1 MPVAEIT
8 PEVVLGERSNYDK
21 QVELDPTVGELAHA
35 YFEDGNTINGIA
47 NKITALSTNYDPE
60 PDYDVF
66 GDIHGYE
73 GFAHNFIGVESRR
86 EADAIKQRIDTETEN
101 KNVMAAGGAKG
112 LAVGLAVGLVDPIN
126 LIPVGGTAY
135 KTYRTGGRVLDGAL
149 RTAAAGGLAATAS
162 EAILQG
168 AQETRT
174 AEESSMNIAAVTLL
188 SGILGAAGARVGGH
202 IEMNALATRLDEE
215 LRVPIDDNSSKGSV
229 GAAVVPETSLDQETL
244 KSAFGLE
251 KYLAFQD
258 PVLRTLNSPSKL
270 VRQLSEQLAET
281 ALTKNKNTE
290 GIASQISV
298 ENLLKGYDSVKY
310 NFFKNLD
317 EQFLL
322 HRQSTSKYATRL
334 GDTFKRS
341 RKDGKLTYNEFGEE
355 VVKAA
360 RRGDTHEIPE
370 VAAAAKSLRRD
381 LFDPIF
387 KNGVEAGIFDEE
399 ELVTKTAPSYVTRL
413 WNNVKIRADL
423 PKFKAQNEEWLRFK
437 RDGDVVSYN
446 DFLKEN
452 DAAIK
457 EAQTLEK
464 QKIDTSAEYNE
475 FRKKN
480 FGKISQKDEATL
492 AKLDELK
499 KKFDE
504 GQKAFKDTHQ
514 ELLDE
519 MEKLR
524 FRASATDADIAST
537 VDRLTDRILGSPGGR
552 LQYDNKIE
560 VGRPASGTPG
570 VRGAAKARVYD
581 IPDAM
586 VEDFLT
592 NDIGS
597 IVQAYVHSLG
607 ADIELKKKFGSLDMA
622 SQRQDIAN
630 DYARLMSGANAEMQ
644 RALQKAKESDLADMD
659 AMVQRLRGVY
669 GHNPGDDYASA
680 MNVAQRVAMNWNY
693 LTSLGGMTVSAFPDI
708 VRPVMEHGL
717 TRVFG
722 DGFMAMATDWK
733 GFKAAAEEI
742 KEAGTAL
749 DMAIDTRARALS
761 GFDDYVPF
769 TNRAEAVIGR
779 MAHDFGVV
787 SLMSPWNAT
796 MKQFSGVITQSR
808 FLRATLKL
816 AEDGKLPAAETENLA
831 ANFIDKKMALRI
843 AEQYKK
849 HGSKEGN
856 VFVPNARQW
865 DDIQAQKTFR
875 AAIRRQVDKIIVTPG
890 QDKPLWLSKSGWK
903 LLGQFRSFAFASTQ
917 KAMLSGLQ
925 QRDMAVL
932 NGVILSGMLGTASY
946 IVKSKAAGYEP
957 DYSMSTLVREGIDR
971 SGLTGWLSD
980 ANNIVEKVSRGR
992 VGMSAVFGG
1001 PQMSRYASRSVL
1013 ESVFGPT
1020 YGMLGNVSQIVGN
1033 AAAGDWQS
1041 SDTHTVRRL
1050 MPYQNLIYV
1059 RGIFDEA
1066 ESSINEFFGVPNK

>member
-1 MPVAEIT
+1 MPIQEIA

-21 QVELDPTVGELAHA
+21 QVELDPTVKELSHA

-47 NKITALSTNYDPE
+47 SKITSLATNYDPE
-60 PDYDVF
+60 PDYDVYK
-66 GDIHGYE
+66 DMHGYE
-73 GFAHNFIGVESRR
+73 GFADNFIGVESRR
-86 EADAIKQRIDTETEN
+86 EADAIKGRIDQETQN
-101 KNVMAAGGAKG
+101 KDIMASGGAKG
-112 LAVGLAVGLVDPIN
+112 LAVGLATGLVDPIN

-135 KTYRTGGRVLDGAL
+135 KTYRTGGRILDGAL
-149 RTAAAGGLAATAS
+149 RTAVAGGLAATAS

-168 AQETRT
+168 AQETRS
-174 AEESSMNIAAVTLL
+174 AGESSMNIASVTLL
-188 SGILGAAGARVGGH
+188 SGILGAAGAKVGGH
-202 IEMNALATRLDEE
+202 AEMNALAQRVDEE
-215 LRVPIDDNSSKGSV
+215 LRVPTNDGSV
-229 GAAVVPETSLDQETL
+229 GAAAVPENSLDQETL

-270 VRQLSEQLAET
+270 TRQISEQLAET
-281 ALTKNKNTE
+281 ALSKNKNAE

-298 ENLLKGYDSVKY
+298 ENLMKGYDSLKY
-310 NFFKNLD
+310 NFFKNFD
-317 EQFLL
+317 QQFLA
-322 HRQSTSKYATRL
+322 HRQATSKYTTRL

-341 RKDGKLTYNEFGEE
+341 RTDGKLTYNEFGEE
-355 VVKAA
+355 VIKAA
-360 RRGDTHEIPE
+360 RRGDQHEIPE

-381 LFDPIF
+381 LFDPVF
-387 KNGVEAGIFDEE
+387 KNAVDVGIFDKEE
-399 ELVTKTAPSYVTRL
+399 IPTKTAPSYVTRL
-413 WNNVKIRADL
+413 WNNTKIRADL

-437 RDGDVVSYN
+437 RDGDVTKYN
-446 DFLKEN
+446 DFTKEN
-452 DAAIK
+452 DVAIK
-457 EAQTLEK
+457 EAQMLEQ
-464 QKIDTSAEYNE
+464 QKIDTSAAYNE

-480 FGKISQKDEATL
+480 FGKIGQKDEVTL

-504 GQKAFKDTHQ
+504 GQSAFKDTHE
-514 ELLDE
+514 ELLHE
-519 MEKLR
+519 MEQMR
-524 FRASATDADIAST
+524 FRAATTDGDITST

-552 LQYDNKIE
+552 LQYDNKIDT
-560 VGRPASGTPG
+560 GKPGSAAPG

-586 VEDFLT
+586 VEDYLT

-597 IVQAYVHSLG
+597 VVQSYVHSLG
-607 ADIELKKKFGSLDMA
+607 SDIELKRKFGSLDLN

-630 DYARLMSGANAEMQ
+630 DYARLMNGASAEMQ
-644 RALQKAKESDLADMD
+644 RKLQQAKESDLRDID
-659 AMVQRLRGVY
+659 AMTQRLRGVY
-669 GHNPGDDYASA
+669 GHNPSDDYASA

-693 LTSLGGMTVSAFPDI
+693 LTSLGGMTAAAFPD
-708 VRPVMEHGL
+708 VARPVMEHGL
-717 TRVFG
+717 SRVFG
-722 DGFMAMATDWK
+722 DGFAAMATDWK

-769 TNRAEAVIGR
+769 SNRAEAVIGK

-796 MKQFSGVITQSR
+796 MKQFSGVISQSR
-808 FLRATLKL
+808 FLRATMKL
-816 AEDGKLPAAETENLA
+816 AEDGQLPAAEIENLA
-831 ANFIDKKMALRI
+831 QNFIDKKMALRI

-849 HGSKEGN
+849 HGNKEGN
-856 VFVPNARQW
+856 VHVPNARDW
-865 DDIQAQKTFR
+865 DDLEAQKTFR
-875 AAIRRQVDKIIVTPG
+875 AAIRRQVDKMIVTPG
-890 QDKPLWLSKSGWK
+890 QDKPLWMSKPGWK

-932 NGVILSGMLGTASY
+932 NGTILSGLLGAGAY
-946 IVKSKAAGYEP
+946 ILKSKAAGYEP
-957 DYSMSTLVREGIDR
+957 DYSLGTLVREGIDR
-971 SGLTGWLSD
+971 SGLTAWLSD

-992 VGMSAVFGG
+992 VGVSAVFGG

-1020 YGMLGNVSQIVGN
+1020 YGMLGNLTQIAGN
-1033 AAAGDWQS
+1033 AAAGDWQT

-1050 MPYQNLIYV
+1050 MPYQNLIYI

-1066 ESSINEFFGVPNK
+1066 ENSINEFFGVKKSNK